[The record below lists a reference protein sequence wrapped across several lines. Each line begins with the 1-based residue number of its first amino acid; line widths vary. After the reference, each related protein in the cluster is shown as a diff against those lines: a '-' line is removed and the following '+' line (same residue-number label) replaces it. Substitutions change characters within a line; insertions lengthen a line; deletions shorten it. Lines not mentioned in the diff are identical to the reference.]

1 MAQESLPL
9 IEICAYLRWF
19 ESCTCIEDKGF
30 KNKTS
35 RTKHLQTQNHE
46 AYTKTSVNFH
56 GAFR

>member
-9 IEICAYLRWF
+9 IETCAYLRWF

-35 RTKHLQTQNHE
+35 RIKHLQTQNHE
-46 AYTKTSVNFH
+46 ADTKTLGNFN